1 MFSSIQQ
8 ILRKSGIDLMED
20 HLRLLKMTQL
30 VPQIASFEPDSKLQ
44 VKNNKLFIII
54 KNNLGMD

>member
-44 VKNNKLFIII
+44 VKQQILFIHYIAKII
-54 KNNLGMD
+54 